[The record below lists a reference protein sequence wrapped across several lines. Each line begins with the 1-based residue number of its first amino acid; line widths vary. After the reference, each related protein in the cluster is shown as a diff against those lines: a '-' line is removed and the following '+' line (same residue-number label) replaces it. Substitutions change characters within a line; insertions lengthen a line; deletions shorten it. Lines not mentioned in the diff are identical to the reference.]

1 MKLNQH
7 RQHHQHYP
15 FHLNLQH
22 QRHHRHHLKKPKNF
36 GLNHQHY
43 LDLLFQQNQ
52 LVNLMIHLLHRL
64 QNLQLSHLCLN
75 HQYEQ
80 NQHRRQL

>member
-1 MKLNQH
+1 MKLHQH
-7 RQHHQHYP
+7 RRHRQHYP
-15 FHLNLQH
+15 FHLNLPH
-22 QRHHRHHLKKPKNF
+22 LRRLHHHLRSRLSF
-36 GLNHQHY
+36 VRYRQY
-43 LDLLFQQNQ
+43 FLDQKFQQNQ
-52 LVNLMIHLLHRL
+52 LVNLMSHLLHRL